1 MTTIHRLL
9 ASLALMLGLCGA
21 AIGQTLQV
29 VTEET
34 PYTFMRN
41 GKVAGSATEVV
52 EKALQRAG
60 VADYRINIYPWARA
74 YDMARNEPNVLI
86 FLIAR
91 TPAREAQF
99 QWLGE
104 FMKMEYHVY
113 KLKDNTEVVVHQL
126 ADARAYVTGVVRDDL
141 RHQYLQSKGFTKLV
155 VSAQNSDNFRKLV
168 NRQIQLIPL
177 PEQDK
182 HVLCEELKFD
192 CAKLEKVLTLDEL
205 GASLYLATG
214 PQTPQATAERV
225 RAGFSQIKAE
235 GTVRKLMSA
244 KP

>member
-1 MTTIHRLL
+1 MTTQRLL
-9 ASLALMLGLCGA
+9 ASLALTLGFCGA
-21 AIGQTLQV
+21 AAGQTLQV

-41 GKVAGSATEVV
+41 GKVVGTATEVV
-52 EKALQRAG
+52 EKTLQRAG
-60 VADYRINIYPWARA
+60 VPDYRINIYPWARA

-104 FMKMEYHVY
+104 FMKMEYHLY
-113 KLKDNTEVVVHQL
+113 KLKDNAEVVVQQL
-126 ADARAYVTGVVRDDL
+126 ADARAYVMGVTRDDL

-155 VSAQNSDNFRKLV
+155 VSAHNSDNFRKLV
-168 NRQIQLIPL
+168 NRQIQIIPL

-182 HVLCEELKFD
+182 LVLCEELKFD
-192 CAKLEKVLTLDEL
+192 CAKLEKLLTLDEL
-205 GASLYLATG
+205 SAGLYLATG
-214 PQTPQATAERV
+214 TQTPHATVERL
-225 RAGFSQIKAE
+225 RTAFNQLKSE
-235 GTVRKLMSA
+235 GTVRKAMA
-244 KP
+244 TKP